1 MDILPYIGILICLI
15 FSAFFSA
22 SEIAYASVN
31 SVRLK
36 TKAESGNRYAQV
48 ALYISE
54 NFNEALSAIL
64 IGNNLVNI
72 AASSISAVIIIQL
85 MGEKGTFISTVI
97 MTVIILIFGEI
108 TPKIVAKKI
117 ADRYVYVAAYPLL
130 IIMKILTPVV
140 NLVVKIVDQVSKLW
154 KKDEEEPSLTEEE
167 LVTII
172 ESVED
177 DGIIDEEASDLL
189 QSALKFTNIYVS
201 EVITPRIDMV
211 AIDIEDEMDEIID
224 IVLDSPYSRIPVYE
238 ETIDNIIGVLYVDHL
253 LEKLADKE
261 EIDKDEFNSILIDAF
276 FVHQT
281 MKLPEVFDIL
291 NKGRL
296 QMAIVTDEF
305 GGTLGCITIEDVLEE
320 LVGEIWDEYDEIQE
334 QFIEIGENSFEV
346 CGELSLRDLAEHLDL
361 DDDHFESEYI
371 TVGGWAVENFNGIP
385 KVNDTFEYENLLVRT
400 IEVDGLRVS
409 KLRIDRLPSKDNG
422 NVSFG

>member
-261 EIDKDEFNSILIDAF
+261 EIDKDEFKSILIDAF

-320 LVGEIWDEYDEIQE
+320 LVGEIWDEYDEIQQ

-385 KVNDTFEYENLLVRT
+385 KVNDTFKYENLLVRT

-409 KLRIDRLPSKDNG
+409 KLRIDILPESDNG

>member
-1 MDILPYIGILICLI
+1 M
-15 FSAFFSA
+15 F
-22 SEIAYASVN
+22 
-31 SVRLK
+31 R
-36 TKAESGNRYAQV
+36 GNH
-48 ALYISE
+48 S
-54 NFNEALSAIL
+54 
-64 IGNNLVNI
+64 
-72 AASSISAVIIIQL
+72 
-85 MGEKGTFISTVI
+85 K
-97 MTVIILIFGEI
+97 
-108 TPKIVAKKI
+108 
-117 ADRYVYVAAYPLL
+117 DRYGSYV
-130 IIMKILTPVV
+130 
-140 NLVVKIVDQVSKLW
+140 
-154 KKDEEEPSLTEEE
+154 
-167 LVTII
+167 
-172 ESVED
+172 
-177 DGIIDEEASDLL
+177 
-189 QSALKFTNIYVS
+189 
-201 EVITPRIDMV
+201 
-211 AIDIEDEMDEIID
+211 IEDEMDEIID

-238 ETIDNIIGVLYVDHL
+238 ETIDNIVGVLYVDHL

-261 EIDKDEFNSILIDAF
+261 DIDKDEFNSILIDAF

-305 GGTLGCITIEDVLEE
+305 GGTLGCLTMEDVLEE

-346 CGELSLRDLAEHLDL
+346 SGELSLRDLAEHLDL

>member
-1 MDILPYIGILICLI
+1 MDILPYIGILVCII

-36 TKAESGNRYAQV
+36 TKAESGNRYARV

-72 AASSISAVIIIQL
+72 AASSISAVIVIQL
-85 MGEKGTFISTVI
+85 MGDKGTILSTVV

-108 TPKIVAKKI
+108 TPKIIAKKI
-117 ADRYVYVAAYPLL
+117 ADRYVLAVAYPLA
-130 IIMKILTPVV
+130 IIMKILKPAVH
-140 NLVVKIVDQVSKLW
+140 LVVKIVNQVSKLW
-154 KKDEEEPSLTEEE
+154 EKDEEEPAITEEE

-189 QSALKFTNIYVS
+189 QSALKFSNIHVS

-238 ETIDNIIGVLYVDHL
+238 ETIDNIVGVLYVDHL

-261 EIDKDEFNSILIDAF
+261 DIDKDEFNSILIDAF

-291 NKGRL
+291 NNGRL

-305 GGTLGCITIEDVLEE
+305 GGTLGCLTMEDVLEE

-346 CGELSLRDLAEHLDL
+346 SGELSLRDLAEHLDL

-385 KVNDTFEYENLLVRT
+385 KVNDTFKYENLLVRT

-409 KLRIDRLPSKDNG
+409 KLRIDILPESDNG
-422 NVSFG
+422 NVSYG

>member
-1 MDILPYIGILICLI
+1 
-15 FSAFFSA
+15 
-22 SEIAYASVN
+22 
-31 SVRLK
+31 
-36 TKAESGNRYAQV
+36 
-48 ALYISE
+48 
-54 NFNEALSAIL
+54 
-64 IGNNLVNI
+64 
-72 AASSISAVIIIQL
+72 
-85 MGEKGTFISTVI
+85 MGDKGTILSTVV

-108 TPKIVAKKI
+108 TPKIIAKKI
-117 ADRYVYVAAYPLL
+117 ADRYVLAVAYPLA
-130 IIMKILTPVV
+130 IIMKILKPAVH
-140 NLVVKIVDQVSKLW
+140 LVVKIVNQVSKLW
-154 KKDEEEPSLTEEE
+154 EKDEEEPAITEEE

-189 QSALKFTNIYVS
+189 QSALKFSNIHVS

-238 ETIDNIIGVLYVDHL
+238 ETIDNIVGVLYVDHL

-261 EIDKDEFNSILIDAF
+261 DIDKDEFNSILIDAF

-305 GGTLGCITIEDVLEE
+305 GGTLGCLTMEDVLEE

-346 CGELSLRDLAEHLDL
+346 SGELSLRDLAEHLDL

-385 KVNDTFEYENLLVRT
+385 KVNDTFKYENLLVRT

-409 KLRIDRLPSKDNG
+409 KLRIDILPESDNG